1 LTGPAYHSGLQGI
14 GALEAAG
21 PCDRAWSPRGSVV
34 FRHDLQDFAPAEF
47 DSCDVVYA
55 ELPWKGRNLNA
66 FDERAGV
73 KTNWSLMMAS
83 AVQWLGRAKVLGVP
97 TIYPVGRWHMRY
109 LPDPDLHQPFRIN
122 GVPAGLYC
130 YGFLGPVPKRDVDL
144 IEWLVER
151 FTRVGDFACGYGRTG
166 RAFAEAGKT
175 FVMSDY
181 NTNCV
186 GYIAEHMAEWEGA
199 PTPA

>member
-109 LPDPDLHQPFRIN
+109 LFD
-122 GVPAGLYC
+122 
-130 YGFLGPVPKRDVDL
+130 RDGKLVASIRAKTAFEAKL
-144 IEWLVER
+144 LFKSGLVE
-151 FTRVGDFACGYGRTG
+151 GDLERGHVIR
-166 RAFAEAGKT
+166 RL
-175 FVMSDY
+175 
-181 NTNCV
+181 
-186 GYIAEHMAEWEGA
+186 
-199 PTPA
+199 